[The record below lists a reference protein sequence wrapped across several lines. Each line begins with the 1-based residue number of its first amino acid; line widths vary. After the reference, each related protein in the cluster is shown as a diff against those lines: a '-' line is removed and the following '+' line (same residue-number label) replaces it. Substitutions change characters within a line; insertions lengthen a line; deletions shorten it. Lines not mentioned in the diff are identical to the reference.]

1 MQKHEEKERAT
12 LNRVTTF
19 LSGLP
24 PGTIVGDIGKP
35 LVELTGIVTQL
46 TTHAAAQDTHTRLS
60 KADTAALV
68 TARRTLRVHHMQPIA
83 SAAAAILK
91 SPSGYDQA
99 LLMPKGKV
107 RSPALV
113 TAATAMGAAAQPQAA
128 LFIQHGLAPDFLAAL
143 AAAAAAVQ
151 AIVTS
156 RAQNVGLRNGA
167 TKGVKTALSR
177 GRVLVKMLNAI
188 VTPAIEHNSVLL
200 EAWRT
205 AKGTARAVKPVVHVS
220 GTPVAGQPAAG
231 TPPAA
236 STPQTPSVATTQTP
250 SVASSQAPSVASSQA
265 PSTGAT
271 GAAPAHST
279 STTSPSTTAAATTG
293 VSTA

>member
-1 MQKHEEKERAT
+1 MQKHEEKELAT

-35 LVELTGIVTQL
+35 LTELTGIVTQL
-46 TTHAAAQDTHTRLS
+46 AAHAAAQDTHTRLS

-68 TARRTLRVHHMQPIA
+68 TARRTLRVHHLQPIA

-91 SPSGYDQA
+91 SPSGYDKA
-99 LLMPKGKV
+99 LVMPKGKV

-143 AAAAAAVQ
+143 ASAAAAVQ

-188 VTPAIEHNSVLL
+188 VTPAIEHDSVLL

-205 AKGTARAVKPVVHVS
+205 AKGTARAVKPVVHAS

-236 STPQTPSVATTQTP
+236 ATPQTPSVATTQTP
-250 SVASSQAPSVASSQA
+250 SVASTQA

-271 GAAPAHST
+271 GAAPAQST